1 MESKQLTDY
10 PPEEQAELKTIMEF
24 MVRNSIINIKRW
36 GGDMELS
43 LHCRDGTYAVD
54 MRGGEKYCFGH
65 FDKDSQKC
73 TDCEV
78 KVECYESKI
87 GGNTLTLQH

>member
-10 PPEEQAELKTIMEF
+10 PLEEQAELKNIMAF
-24 MVRNSIINIKRW
+24 MVSHNIINIKRW

-54 MRGGEKYCFGH
+54 MRAG
-65 FDKDSQKC
+65 
-73 TDCEV
+73 
-78 KVECYESKI
+78 ESKI
-87 GGNTLTLQH
+87 GGDARTPQH